1 MIPKRKLTT
10 EEQATAIKLIL
21 KKGIP
26 DNRGAMKAGLSVEKY
41 RKIING
47 KLGVDDVQMSILF
60 NALKNYE

>member
-21 KKGIP
+21 KKRIP

-47 KLGVDDVQMSILF
+47 KLGVDDVQMITLF